1 MLTVIQFLEKRIQKK
16 GRASSTSI
24 VTVIDVSITAWF
36 TLDLALN
43 VSKLF
48 HRYIVQSFHKI

>member
-48 HRYIVQSFHKI
+48 HRDIVQSFHKI